1 MKSIYIL
8 SPCRQVGGSGT
19 EVLHLIDLFRKH
31 EIEVYCVNGF
41 GGDQDALKYCES
53 IGVHS
58 MRWPER
64 DWSFLK
70 DKIVLAHGNPNFHIC
85 LPWIKAAKPAKIL
98 YISPMWTPS
107 TNELVSINQGLIDEV
122 IHVSNAQRAHHR
134 VIYQQKGIKA
144 NVVEGYRPYINVHNT
159 LQNLKYQ
166 YKSPKEYCGIGM
178 TARPDPLKFHKD
190 LWQGF
195 RKIESPVAKKY
206 YLNSFNGCV
215 VPKTG
220 PIPSDLEVK
229 TYQPYEIKISEFLS
243 SIHMIFQASG
253 EGESFGRFFLEAIAS
268 GVPCVLENT
277 GQNAYSEIA
286 VPGEHFVWANN
297 PELMAVE
304 ASKVLSDNH
313 TAFMA
318 LAAYNHLLKTWGNED
333 FCWEFWKDKI

>member
-1 MKSIYIL
+1 VKSIYIL

-134 VIYQQKGIKA
+134 VIYQQ
-144 NVVEGYRPYINVHNT
+144 
-159 LQNLKYQ
+159 
-166 YKSPKEYCGIGM
+166 
-178 TARPDPLKFHKD
+178 KFHKD

-333 FCWEFWKDKI
+333 FCWEFWKDEI